1 MAEHTTRLL
10 GERFAVVDVET
21 SGLRA
26 DRHRVLQLGIVVVDA
41 DGTVLDTYSTLVSGS
56 NPWQRWFGSVGP
68 THIHGIRR
76 RDLRGA
82 PSTHVALTELARRLE
97 GTRFVAH
104 NAPFD
109 LGFLQAEA
117 RRVGTTLP
125 IERALCTLRLSR
137 LLDPDRQQSHRLG
150 DLCSRYGITIDRP
163 HDALADAEA
172 TAALLPH
179 LLRAHGVHDTADLD
193 RLPGVDPQGSSR
205 S

>member
-1 MAEHTTRLL
+1 MDDRSPLL
-10 GERFAVVDVET
+10 PGERFAVVDVET
-21 SGLRA
+21 SGLEA
-26 DRHRVLQLGIVVVDA
+26 ARHRVLQVGVVVVDA
-41 DGTVLDTYSTLVSGS
+41 DGTVLETYSTLVSGS
-56 NPWQRWFGSVGP
+56 NPWQRLFGSVGP

-76 RDLRGA
+76 RDLRRA
-82 PSTHVALTELARRLE
+82 PTTQVALTELARRLE
-97 GTRFVAH
+97 GARFVAH

-137 LLDPDRQQSHRLG
+137 LLDPDRQHSHRLG
-150 DLCSRYGITIDRP
+150 DLCARYGITIDKP
-163 HDALADAEA
+163 HDALSDAEA

-179 LLRAHGVHDTADLD
+179 ILRAHDIHDTSDLD
-193 RLPGVDPQGSSR
+193 RLPMVDPQGSVR

>member
-1 MAEHTTRLL
+1 MDDLAARLP
-10 GERFAVVDVET
+10 GVRFAVVDVET

-26 DRHRVLQLGIVVVDA
+26 DRNRVLQLGVVVVDA
-41 DGTVLDTYSTLVSGS
+41 DGQVLDTYSTLVSGRT
-56 NPWQRWFGSVGP
+56 PWQRWFGSVGP

-82 PSTHVALTELARRLE
+82 PSTDVALTELARRLE

-109 LGFLQAEA
+109 LGFLQTEA
-117 RRVGTTLP
+117 RRSHLALP

-137 LLDPDRQQSHRLG
+137 LLDPERQQSHRLG
-150 DLCSRYGITIDRP
+150 DLCARYDITIDRP
-163 HDALADAEA
+163 HDALSDAEA

-179 LLRAHGVHDTADLD
+179 LLRAHGVESADDLD
-193 RLPGVDPQGSSR
+193 RLPTVDPQGSVR

>member
-1 MAEHTTRLL
+1 MGDPTSALS

-21 SGLRA
+21 SGLKA
-26 DRHRVLQLGIVVVDA
+26 DRHRVLQLGVVVVDA
-41 DGTVLDTYSTLVSGS
+41 DGTVLDTYSTLVSGTS
-56 NPWQRWFGSVGP
+56 AWQRWFGSVGP

-82 PSTHVALTELARRLE
+82 PSTGVALTELARRLE
-97 GTRFVAH
+97 GARFVAH

-117 RRVGTTLP
+117 HRVGATLP

-137 LLDPDRQQSHRLG
+137 LLDPDRQHSHRLG
-150 DLCSRYGITIDRP
+150 DLCARYGITIDRP
-163 HDALADAEA
+163 HDALSDAEA

-179 LLRAHGVHDTADLD
+179 LLRAHGVHESADLD
-193 RLPGVDPQGSSR
+193 RLPTVSAQGSER